1 MFAGTNMIGST
12 TSALKYYIIQSLFRV
27 TVEAMSVE
35 LDSWRGIGLFQLCI
49 AFGAIFCFLVFQNG
63 SYFFMDM
70 SVRAAVVVLWH
81 VPIIA

>member
-49 AFGAIFCFLVFQNG
+49 AFGAIFCFLVFQNR
-63 SYFFMDM
+63 SYFFVGMPIG
-70 SVRAAVVVLWH
+70 AAIVVLWH
-81 VPIIA
+81 LYIIA